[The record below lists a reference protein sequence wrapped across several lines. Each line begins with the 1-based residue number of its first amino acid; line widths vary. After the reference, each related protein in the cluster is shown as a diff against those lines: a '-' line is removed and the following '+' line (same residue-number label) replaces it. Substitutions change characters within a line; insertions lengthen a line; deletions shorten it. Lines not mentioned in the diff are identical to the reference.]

1 MKVLNIFFS
10 ILCLLICADMLT
22 VTELFAV
29 NHNTTSSSQ
38 GNGTS
43 DRKEPGNLQAPLLF
57 APEEISEVRDVFD
70 IDIVWRSVPNAAGYH
85 VVIARDRTFKNII
98 FDNAKITNTSH
109 RIRNLDFG
117 THFLKI
123 SAVSGDGK
131 EGPFSDSRSFIIVP
145 HPVNAP
151 HGK

>member
-1 MKVLNIFFS
+1 MKVLNLYFS

-29 NHNTTSSSQ
+29 NHNMISSSQ

-43 DRKEPGNLQAPLLF
+43 DRKEPGNLQPPF
-57 APEEISEVRDVFD
+57 IIAPEELSEVRDVFD
-70 IDIVWRSVPNAAGYH
+70 IDIVWRGVPDAAGYH
-85 VVIARDRTFKNII
+85 VMIARDRAFKNII
-98 FDNAKITNTSH
+98 FDNAKITTTSY

-123 SAVSGDGK
+123 SAIAGDGR
-131 EGPFSDSRSFIIVP
+131 EGPFSESRYFMIVS

-151 HGK
+151 YGK